1 MASAEGNQEASLK
14 AETDITAGIQAEL
27 DHLIATGGTT
37 GNTTGG
43 VMLTNPTLK
52 TTVANNANSTGTAMT
67 VNSINAPNT
76 LLIPSQ
82 ANTVRT
88 IAASGT
94 TVPAAGATQI
104 LTIPAGADAN
114 EVVQK
119 LAKRTLPASS
129 SGQVVTKVII
139 TRNPVT
145 KQPVSSA
152 ATVVT
157 GSTASGQP
165 TMIRT
170 ADGRQLLSTSGSPIK
185 FVTVSSAGGLAGKN
199 VLLASSPSK
208 QTKLAIAPMKS
219 PTKVV
224 TMKGLSTT
232 PKKIAPAPQQV
243 VMSVAGGSPKSLLVS
258 STSGGTRT
266 IQVVSASSVSISFT
280 DLSDLKGGER
290 RLFPCNIYNH
300 GKQIDTFLLSVETTI
315 PHILFQW

>member
-1 MASAEGNQEASLK
+1 MSSADGNQEASLK

-27 DHLIATGGTT
+27 DHLIATGSTT
-37 GNTTGG
+37 GNTTGTGG

-52 TTVANNANSTGTAMT
+52 TTVANNANSTSTVMT
-67 VNSINAPNT
+67 VNSVDAPNT

-104 LTIPAGADAN
+104 VTIPAGADAN

-145 KQPVSSA
+145 KQPMSSA

-185 FVTVSSAGGLAGKN
+185 FVTVSSTGGLAGKN

-280 DLSDLKGGER
+280 DLLNLKEKGVTYLHLFSCMEKKDALFFSIER
-290 RLFPCNIYNH
+290 CH
-300 GKQIDTFLLSVETTI
+300 SM
-315 PHILFQW
+315 